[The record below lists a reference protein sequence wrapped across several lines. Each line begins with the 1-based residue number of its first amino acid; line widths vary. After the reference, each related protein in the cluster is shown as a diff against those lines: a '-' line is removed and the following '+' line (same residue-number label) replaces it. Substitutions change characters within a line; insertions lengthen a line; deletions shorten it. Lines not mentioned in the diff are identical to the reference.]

1 MGLADKNFPPR
12 RAKKEVPHVAM
23 RHLRELSFAR
33 QKNRGCCTEMQQ
45 PLSFGF
51 YYAAGA
57 SGAGSAGISAD
68 LRVPDISR

>member
-1 MGLADKNFPPR
+1 
-12 RAKKEVPHVAM
+12 
-23 RHLRELSFAR
+23 
-33 QKNRGCCTEMQQ
+33 MQQ

-57 SGAGSAGISAD
+57 SGAGSAGISAA